1 MPDFRATELTEPE
14 IAEIKELSA
23 AKLGICKK
31 QNDIIGQQ
39 IFSILNHCTDPDLY
53 LLFRKMTVLRIR

>member
-39 IFSILNHCTDPDLY
+39 IFSILNHCTVNWYPDNGH
-53 LLFRKMTVLRIR
+53 